1 MSLHPDLA
9 ALVRGW
15 DAEVIVTGEDQSIS
29 YIASPAQ
36 LTAFALAVAR
46 AERERCANWLCRT
59 IPPLYDLAG
68 AMIDGL
74 PDPAWAAPTP

>member
-1 MSLHPDLA
+1 MTLHPDLA

-46 AERERCANWLCRT
+46 AERKRCCDRIAHFSCGCVLR
-59 IPPLYDLAG
+59 
-68 AMIDGL
+68 IDAL
-74 PDPAWAAPTP
+74 PDPAWAVPTP